1 MLARRDARV
10 DAGKDG
16 KVDEGNKGDDLL
28 GMPSPPSRLAR
39 RAPRGGYPVR
49 RGQEKGRMVT
59 TWGSSVFRMV
69 EERGEG
75 FEEFKGFKGSKEF
88 ELLWT

>member
-1 MLARRDARV
+1 
-10 DAGKDG
+10 
-16 KVDEGNKGDDLL
+16 
-28 GMPSPPSRLAR
+28 
-39 RAPRGGYPVR
+39 
-49 RGQEKGRMVT
+49 MVT